1 MAINIGPKIGIEGEA
16 EYRKQLNNIIT
27 ETKTLH
33 AEMRSMES
41 AFDKDTSAK
50 EKAEKQTEALN
61 RAIEAQEKRVAEVS
75 RGLEESK
82 RKFGEN
88 DERTMRWRQ
97 ALANAETELHNLENE
112 LKAIPN
118 SVQLLGQSMQDTGEK
133 IEKVGKTMTTVGRTM
148 TRTIT
153 TPILALGT
161 AAVKITSDFDTSMSK
176 VQAISGATGSDF
188 DALRSKAREMGAETK
203 YSASEAADAMTYMA
217 MAGWKTEDMLQGV
230 EGIMYLAAA
239 SGEDL
244 ATTSDIVTDAL
255 TAFGKS
261 AEESGHLADIMAAA
275 SSNANTNVGLMGET
289 FKYVAPVAGALNFSM
304 EDTAVAIGLMANNAI
319 KGSQAGTSLRS
330 ILTRMAKPTKESQ
343 EAMDALGISMTNS
356 DGSMRSLEDI
366 MQDLR
371 SSFSGL
377 TEAEQTQY
385 AAMLAGQRGM
395 SGLLAIVNSA
405 PADYKKLRQAVD
417 NSTGSAK
424 NMATTMQNNLAGQ
437 LTILKSELQELAI
450 SFGDLLVPHI
460 RKAVEWVQNQVTAFS
475 QLDNKTKGQIIR
487 FAAFAAAVGPVITIV
502 GKMATGIGTLASI
515 VGKAVEMVGTLGIAT
530 SAAVGAFGV
539 ATAGAVAL
547 GIGLRNLYE
556 KYGDS
561 ADSVSAF
568 SSSVEASIEQTK
580 ASRNALENATSALDG
595 YMESTTTTMDGV
607 EASATLARQYADE
620 LIELSNKTER
630 TADEQY
636 QMEVVL
642 AELKSIYP
650 EFRGEIDEAT
660 GSLNMSEK
668 EIRENISAL
677 EEMAR
682 VQAYQ
687 KIYQD
692 LLEKIV
698 TAEKAKAEATVHSRR
713 MAEQAAEAEEKRN
726 AIMEAA
732 AAEQREY
739 DNALAAYN
747 ALLDSGTATTEELTS
762 AENRLT
768 NASNAL
774 NDGYV
779 ELNGELINVD
789 SAMTTYADVQN
800 DASSETQSLEEAT
813 ANANAEIEE
822 AEQQMEDAKQVAQ
835 EMGIDITG
843 LSGSLDDSAESAD
856 GASGSYSDLG
866 DAAGDAAEDIEDATS
881 DMTTAYDDAYNAALK
896 SMQGQ
901 SSLYE
906 EMAESEA
913 QSYQSIVDNMNAH
926 INAME
931 NWNSNVIM
939 LTNDARYGVDE
950 AYTGMINDA
959 VALGQDHAEVIAA
972 YAQQY
977 TDNEG
982 DLSAAAEAWARAQ
995 DVSEITA
1002 DIQAKNE
1009 LALEYGTENTL
1020 DALNDGIISAKNILG
1035 RAKAPLKIAGTAAG
1049 KAATDGETAGVKG
1062 GIPALD
1068 VALSMMPTTT
1078 LSQIKKVAELQS
1090 QSRSAGGN
1098 VVSSGGQGAQSAM
1111 PVVTGAMTN
1120 LTNSFHSAL
1129 TKVNNMKGTATSAG
1143 NAVSSGAASGTQ
1155 QGNTKV
1161 GTANN
1166 AMVGRFQTGISRVLA
1181 LKGQAQQAGSTVGS
1195 STAAGMQGTVGRV
1208 TTASNRIKTAA
1219 ENPLKGMQNNTYTW
1233 GEHATTNFANG
1244 LSSSTAVSRVSS
1256 KASAIAR
1263 IVANKLKHTTPKE
1276 GPLKDDDVW
1285 GEHLAENFAKGM
1297 DNGARTVAAAAENL
1311 GFAAEAGMSEAVS
1324 IDPAVISGR
1333 SGLSAT
1339 ISHIIGGGID
1349 PAAIYAAVRDGAA
1362 AAETSVVIGE
1372 REFARILR
1380 NAGVAWA

>member
-161 AAVKITSDFDTSMSK
+161 AAVKTTSDFDTSMSK

-289 FKYVAPVAGALNFSM
+289 FKYVAPVAGALGLSM
-304 EDTAVAIGLMANNAI
+304 EDTAVAIGLMANAGI
-319 KGSQAGTSLRS
+319 KGSQSGTALRN

-343 EAMDALGISMTNS
+343 TAMDALGISLTNS
-356 DGSMRSLEDI
+356 DGSMRSLEEI

-371 SSFSGL
+371 TGFGGL
-377 TEAEQTQY
+377 TEAEQAQY

-395 SGLLAIVNSA
+395 SGLLAIVNAA
-405 PADYKKLRQAVD
+405 PADYAKLRQAVD

-424 NMATTMQNNLAGQ
+424 NMATTMQDNLAGQ
-437 LTILKSELQELAI
+437 LTILKSQLQELAI
-450 SFGDLLVPHI
+450 SFGDIMVPQI

-475 QLDNKTKGQIIR
+475 QLDDRTKEQIIKFAALAAAIGPVVSVLGKLTTGVGAFTKGAGKVIEKLGGSGLSAN
-487 FAAFAAAVGPVITIV
+487 FTAVGVAIGGAVTAIGALTAADKALESRFKDTEGTVYSYRDELHELNNQADATKSAVDSAAQAV
-502 GKMATGIGTLASI
+502 GDSVDSYEKNTAQIEAQADVARGLATELETLAGKQNKSKTESDRMKVIVAQLNAIYPDLALSI
-515 VGKAVEMVGTLGIAT
+515 DEETGALNKNSQEIRDNIDQIEKLSLAQAQQAAYQEVNERISEALVARAEATAELEALEKELSDSTDGVAESSAQAMEAHGTLGKKIKETEGSIAELDEEIERGNATLDILQQQTGATADSADGLADSVEGSADAATDAEGALDALGDSAEDASGDMVSATDEIIAAYEESYEAAKGSLIGQKDLFTELEEAEGTSIDAMISGLESHIEASRNYSENIKTLTGDARYSTDENFRAMVNYIIAAGDDMAPELQAIVDAMANGDDDISRLVDDFGEMSQLDDELADETARAATVSEYGLEDVVDALDGGLDEAVDTIADAEKPISTESEAVGEAAPKKITEGVNKSKPAMDRALKGLPAAVLTNINAIKNQASAAQAAGNVIPT
-530 SAAVGAFGV
+530 SAATGT
-539 ATAGAVAL
+539 TAGAPVL
-547 GIGLRNLYE
+547 G
-556 KYGDS
+556 
-561 ADSVSAF
+561 
-568 SSSVEASIEQTK
+568 T
-580 ASRNALENATSALDG
+580 
-595 YMESTTTTMDGV
+595 
-607 EASATLARQYADE
+607 
-620 LIELSNKTER
+620 
-630 TADEQY
+630 
-636 QMEVVL
+636 
-642 AELKSIYP
+642 
-650 EFRGEIDEAT
+650 
-660 GSLNMSEK
+660 
-668 EIRENISAL
+668 
-677 EEMAR
+677 
-682 VQAYQ
+682 
-687 KIYQD
+687 
-692 LLEKIV
+692 
-698 TAEKAKAEATVHSRR
+698 
-713 MAEQAAEAEEKRN
+713 
-726 AIMEAA
+726 
-732 AAEQREY
+732 
-739 DNALAAYN
+739 ALAAIPNKVSTTLTTVSNMRGTARNAGNAIPTSAAAGTTAGTPALGTALAGMQNKFTSTLSAVN
-747 ALLDSGTATTEELTS
+747 ALKGSSTEAGKTFVNSGASGVTSSTNGNLNTATNNMVS
-762 AENRLT
+762 RF
-768 NASNAL
+768 
-774 NDGYV
+774 
-779 ELNGELINVD
+779 
-789 SAMTTYADVQN
+789 
-800 DASSETQSLEEAT
+800 
-813 ANANAEIEE
+813 
-822 AEQQMEDAKQVAQ
+822 K
-835 EMGIDITG
+835 TG
-843 LSGSLDDSAESAD
+843 LS
-856 GASGSYSDLG
+856 
-866 DAAGDAAEDIEDATS
+866 
-881 DMTTAYDDAYNAALK
+881 N
-896 SMQGQ
+896 
-901 SSLYE
+901 
-906 EMAESEA
+906 
-913 QSYQSIVDNMNAH
+913 
-926 INAME
+926 
-931 NWNSNVIM
+931 
-939 LTNDARYGVDE
+939 
-950 AYTGMINDA
+950 
-959 VALGQDHAEVIAA
+959 
-972 YAQQY
+972 
-977 TDNEG
+977 
-982 DLSAAAEAWARAQ
+982 
-995 DVSEITA
+995 
-1002 DIQAKNE
+1002 
-1009 LALEYGTENTL
+1009 
-1020 DALNDGIISAKNILG
+1020 
-1035 RAKAPLKIAGTAAG
+1035 
-1049 KAATDGETAGVKG
+1049 
-1062 GIPALD
+1062 
-1068 VALSMMPTTT
+1068 
-1078 LSQIKKVAELQS
+1078 
-1090 QSRSAGGN
+1090 
-1098 VVSSGGQGAQSAM
+1098 
-1111 PVVTGAMTN
+1111 
-1120 LTNSFHSAL
+1120 
-1129 TKVNNMKGTATSAG
+1129 
-1143 NAVSSGAASGTQ
+1143 
-1155 QGNTKV
+1155 
-1161 GTANN
+1161 
-1166 AMVGRFQTGISRVLA
+1166 VLA

-1233 GEHATTNFANG
+1233 GEHATSNFANG

-1256 KASAIAR
+1256 KASAIAQ

>member
-1 MAINIGPKIGIEGEA
+1 MAVQIGPVIGIQGEA
-16 EYRKQLNNIIT
+16 EYRKQLNHIIT
-27 ETKTLH
+27 QTKTLH

-41 AFDKDTSAK
+41 AFNKDTSAK
-50 EKAEKQTEALN
+50 QKAAQQTKALN
-61 RAIEAQEKRVAEVS
+61 DAIAVQEKEIREIS
-75 RGLEESK
+75 RAVDESTK
-82 RKFGEN
+82 KFGEN
-88 DERTMRWRQ
+88 DDRTLKWKQ
-97 ALANAETELHNLENE
+97 ALANAETELHNLQNR
-112 LKAIPN
+112 LKQIPN
-118 SVQLLGQSMQDTGEK
+118 NMQLLGQSMQEAGEK
-133 IEKVGKTMTTVGRTM
+133 IKAAGQTMTTVGRTM

-153 TPILALGT
+153 TPILAVGAAALKTT
-161 AAVKITSDFDTSMSK
+161 ADFDTSMSK
-176 VQAISGATGSDF
+176 VSAISGATGSEF
-188 DALRSKAREMGAETK
+188 EVLRSKAREMGETTK
-203 YSASEAADAMTYMA
+203 FSASEAADAMTYMA
-217 MAGWKTEDMLQGV
+217 MAGWKTEDMLNGIEGV
-230 EGIMYLAAA
+230 MYLAAA

-261 AEESGHLADIMAAA
+261 AKDSGRLADILAAA

-289 FKYVAPVAGALNFSM
+289 FKYVAPVAGALGMSM
-304 EDTAVAIGLMANNAI
+304 EDTAVAVGLMANAGI
-319 KGSQAGTSLRS
+319 KGSQSGTALRS

-343 EAMDALGISMTNS
+343 TAMDALGISLTNS
-356 DGSMRSLEDI
+356 DGSMRSLEEI

-371 SSFSGL
+371 TSFGGL
-377 TEAEQTQY
+377 TEAEQAQY

-395 SGLLAIVNSA
+395 SGLLAIVNAA
-405 PADYKKLRQAVD
+405 PADYAKLRQAVD

-424 NMATTMQNNLAGQ
+424 NMASVMQDNLAGQ
-437 LTILKSELQELAI
+437 LTILKSQLQELAI
-450 SFGDLLVPHI
+450 SFGDILVPHI

-502 GKMATGIGTLASI
+502 GKLATGIGTLASI

-580 ASRNALENATSALDG
+580 ASRNALENATSALNG

-630 TADEQY
+630 TAEEQY

-726 AIMEAA
+726 AIMEAS

-739 DNALAAYN
+739 DNALAEYN

-768 NASNAL
+768 DASNAL

-779 ELNGELINVD
+779 DLNGELINAD

-800 DASSETQSLEEAT
+800 DASRETQSLEEAT

-843 LSGSLDDSAESAD
+843 LSGSLDESAD
-856 GASGSYSDLG
+856 SADSASGSYSNLG
-866 DAAGDAAEDIEDATS
+866 EAAGDAAEDIEDATD
-881 DMTTAYDDAYNAALK
+881 DMVTAYNDAYDAALK

-926 INAME
+926 ISAME

-977 TDNEG
+977 ADNEG

-1009 LALEYGTENTL
+1009 LALEYGTANTL
-1020 DALNDGIISAKNILG
+1020 DALNDGVISAKNILG
-1035 RAKAPLKIAGTAAG
+1035 RAKAPLKTAGTAAG

-1068 VALSMMPTTT
+1068 IALSMMPTKT
-1078 LSQIKKVAELQS
+1078 LSQIKKVSELQP
-1090 QSRSAGGN
+1090 QSRSAGSS
-1098 VVSSGGQGAQSAM
+1098 VVSAGGQGAQAAM
-1111 PVVTGAMTN
+1111 PAVTGAMTN
-1120 LTNSFHSAL
+1120 LTNSFHNAL

-1166 AMVGRFQTGISRVLA
+1166 AMVGRFQTGISKVLA
-1181 LKGQAQQAGSTVGS
+1181 LKGQAQQAGSAVGSGTATGMQSTVGK
-1195 STAAGMQGTVGRV
+1195 V

-1219 ENPLKGMQNNTYTW
+1219 ENPLKGVQNNTYTW

-1244 LSSSTAVSRVSS
+1244 LSSSTAVSKVTSR
-1256 KASAIAR
+1256 ASAIAR

-1285 GEHLAENFAKGM
+1285 GIHLADNFAEGMVKGRKAVSM
-1297 DNGARTVAAAAENL
+1297 AAESL
-1311 GFAAEAGMSEAVS
+1311 GFAAEAGISEAVM
-1324 IDPAVISGR
+1324 IDPDVVSGR
-1333 SGLSAT
+1333 AGLGAT
-1339 ISHIIGGGID
+1339 ISHVIGGGLD
-1349 PAAIYAAVRDGAA
+1349 PAAIYEAVKAGAA

-1372 REFARILR
+1372 REFLRILR
-1380 NAGVAWA
+1380 DAGVAMA